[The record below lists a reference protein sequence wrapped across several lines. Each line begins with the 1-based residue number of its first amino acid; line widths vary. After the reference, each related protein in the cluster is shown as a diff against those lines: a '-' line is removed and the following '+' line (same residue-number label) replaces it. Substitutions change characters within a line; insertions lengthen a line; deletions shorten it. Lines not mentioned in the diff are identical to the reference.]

1 MLSEKLAGL
10 LLVIV
15 ILGFALFHIL
25 VVLEYLPANL
35 VWGNQVKCKKQ
46 LFKLEV
52 VSIVGLV
59 VCALIVGLRMNYLYP
74 VVRFNIPTEV
84 MSIMALLFG
93 LNAMVNIISKN
104 AIEKFGFA
112 FTTLLM
118 TMLALQLI

>member
-59 VCALIVGLRMNYLYP
+59 VCALIVGLRMNYLHP
-74 VVRFNIPTEV
+74 VVRFNIPAEV

-93 LNAMVNIISKN
+93 LNAVVNIISKN

-112 FTTLLM
+112 FTTLLI